1 VHFFTPENLFSGE
14 IKMGQL
20 EAIWL
25 KRMKGGP
32 MDSVERAALK
42 AHQGLIGNANQG
54 GKRQVTLIEQEVW
67 QSLMEQ
73 FGASLDP
80 SARRANLLLSGI
92 RLADS
97 RKRVLQIGGCRICI
111 WGETKPCGHLEDVC
125 PGLNWAG
132 GAFGEILDDGEISVG
147 DPVRWLE

>member
-1 VHFFTPENLFSGE
+1 
-14 IKMGQL
+14 MGQL

-32 MDSVERAALK
+32 MDPVERAAVK
-42 AHQGLIGNANQG
+42 AHQGLVGNANQG
-54 GKRQVTLIEQEVW
+54 GKRQVTLMEREVW

-73 FGASLDP
+73 LGASLDP

-92 RLADS
+92 RLANS
-97 RKRVLQIGGCRICI
+97 HKQVLSIGNCRIRI
-111 WGETKPCGHLEDVC
+111 WGETKPCGHLDEVC
-125 PGLNWAG
+125 PGLKEAMADNWAA
-132 GAFGEILDDGEISVG
+132 GAFGEILDDGEIFVG